1 MKRSPFPRVTFYLIG
16 CADQTIER
24 LVIGHDRGIS
34 NVTSY
39 KSATPLVAGRRAL
52 SRSIRNPYERIG
64 TPVYRERINYQD
76 GTHRH
81 IFNSPPRLV
90 SRDKRDAY
98 RAAAAA
104 RGVDL
109 YEIASME
116 RRINAMEHGN
126 PFGLPTD
133 DAYISWEARKRRQGY
148 YYLLCILMV
157 FFPFISPLAYRGTFD
172 PALSWYT
179 RGETTSLTPRQ
190 KRNVLVFGVAISGL
204 WVCVLGVLITII
216 INRKMAGEWA

>member
-1 MKRSPFPRVTFYLIG
+1 M
-16 CADQTIER
+16 
-24 LVIGHDRGIS
+24 
-34 NVTSY
+34 TSY

-52 SRSIRNPYERIG
+52 SRSFRSPYERIG
-64 TPVYRERINYQD
+64 TPTYRERTNYQD
-76 GTHRH
+76 GTPRY

-90 SRDKRDAY
+90 PRDKRDAY
-98 RAAAAA
+98 RAAAA
-104 RGVDL
+104 RGADL
-109 YEIASME
+109 HQIA
-116 RRINAMEHGN
+116 AMEQGN

-204 WVCVLGVLITII
+204 WVCVLAVLITII